1 MMQAL
6 PISKHIASHLRA
18 VFFGGNWT
26 WVNMKD
32 TLTGISWQQATEK
45 TGSLNTIAV
54 LVYHTHYYVGA
65 ILGVLQGKPLTA
77 HDKYAFDCPPITQA
91 SEWEALVQKSLEDAQ
106 LLAQLV
112 EELPE
117 EKWNEI
123 FAEEKYGTY
132 YRNLHGLIEH
142 THYHLGQI
150 SLIKKMLQEK
160 S

>member
-1 MMQAL
+1 MQV
-6 PISKHIASHLRA
+6 SKQIASHLRG

-32 TLTGISWQQATEK
+32 TLQGITWQQAVEK
-45 TGSLNTIAV
+45 QGSFNTIAV
-54 LVYHTHYYVGA
+54 LVYHTNYYVSA
-65 ILGVLQGKPLTA
+65 ILNVFNGNPLTA
-77 HDKYAFDCPPITQA
+77 HDRYAFDCPPITDEA
-91 SEWEALVQKSLEDAQ
+91 SWESLVNKSLHEATALADLIEQ
-106 LLAQLV
+106 L
-112 EELPE
+112 PD
-117 EKWNEI
+117 EKLDEV

-150 SLIKKMLQEK
+150 TLFKKMVQEK